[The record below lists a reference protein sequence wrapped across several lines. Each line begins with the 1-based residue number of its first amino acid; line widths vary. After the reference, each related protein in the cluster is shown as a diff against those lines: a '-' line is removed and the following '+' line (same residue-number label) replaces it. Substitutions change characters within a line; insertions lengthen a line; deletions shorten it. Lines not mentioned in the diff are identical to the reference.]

1 MSERFYVE
9 RADRGLMTVAGADRV
24 EFLQGLISNDVARAS
39 GERAIWSALLTPQ
52 GKYRHDFF
60 LLDDPGAPDGASRFL
75 ILCEAGDRLMDL
87 GMTLR
92 RYVLRSTVKLDIAR
106 DLAVFLVAGKGAA
119 AALGLPETGGAARAV
134 PGGVAFVDPRDARAG
149 AVVIAPAEA
158 GRAFLEEAGFA
169 PGNLADWDAIRLPL
183 GLPDGSRDIEVDKAI
198 LLENGFDELG
208 GIDWRKGCYM
218 GQELTARTKYRGL
231 VKKRLMPVRV
241 MENGASMPATGSIV
255 TLGGKEAGTLH
266 SAVGEWGLA
275 LLRLKAVASAEESG
289 KPLEADGVPLTPAPP
304 DWLHL
309 SRNGT
314 ADETA

>member
-9 RADRGLMTVAGADRV
+9 RADRGLVTVAGADRV
-24 EFLQGLISNDVARAS
+24 EFLQGLVSNDVARAS
-39 GERAIWSALLTPQ
+39 GARAIWSALLTPQ

-60 LLDDPGAPDGASRFL
+60 LLDDPGAPDGSPRFL
-75 ILCEAGDRLMDL
+75 ILCEAGERLMDL

-92 RYVLRSTVKLDIAR
+92 RYVLRSNVTLDIAR
-106 DLAVFLVAGKGAA
+106 DLAVFLAAGEGVPD
-119 AALGLPETGGAARAV
+119 ALGLPATPGAARSV

-149 AVVIAPAEA
+149 ALVIAPAEA
-158 GRAFLEEAGFA
+158 GRAFLEEAGFVA
-169 PGNLADWDAIRLPL
+169 GDLAGWDAIRLPL

-231 VKKRLMPVRV
+231 VKKRLLPVRV
-241 MENGASMPATGSIV
+241 VEDGAAMPAAGSVV

-266 SAVGEWGLA
+266 STAGEWGLA
-275 LLRLKAVASAEESG
+275 LLRLKVVSAAAESG
-289 KPLEADGVPLTPAPP
+289 KPLEADGVALTPAPP

-309 SRNGT
+309 SRNGA